1 MRHFYTVE
9 FKLKALVALSKN
21 NNNIYET
28 AKQLGI
34 SRQTL
39 NNWSRDRDKLY
50 ALSEKLAEE
59 DRLPLYRRLNLLIN
73 QISDALPEMVASARL
88 GDATRA
94 LTTLISLSESLEASY
109 KAREERTSD
118 VRAKLERLLERY
130 AANQEAEISAS
141 ASLTAQDPV
150 SLT

>member
-9 FKLKALVALSKN
+9 YKLKALVALSKN

-28 AKQLGI
+28 AQQLGI

-39 NNWSRDRDKLY
+39 NNWSRDRDKIFG
-50 ALSEKLAEE
+50 LSERLAEQN
-59 DRLPLYRRLNLLIN
+59 RLPLHRRLNLLID
-73 QISDALPEMVASARL
+73 QISDALPEMVESARL

-109 KAREERTSD
+109 KAQEADGSD
-118 VRAKLERLLERY
+118 VYEKLAQLMNRY
-130 AANQEAEISAS
+130 AANYADESAD
-141 ASLTAQDPV
+141 AVL
-150 SLT
+150 